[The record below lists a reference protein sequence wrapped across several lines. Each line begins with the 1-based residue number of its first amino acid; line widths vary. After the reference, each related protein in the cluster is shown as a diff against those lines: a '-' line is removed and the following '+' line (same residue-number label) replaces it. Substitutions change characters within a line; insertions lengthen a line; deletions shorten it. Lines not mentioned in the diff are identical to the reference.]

1 MSAASP
7 QAVRGPDFLRAAT
20 DAGFR
25 SGMREWL
32 ARELPALA
40 AGRGPAALN
49 AVEFRLAWENH
60 TCSAGLSGL
69 GWPREVGGHA
79 LSLSRQAIY
88 HEEVARAGAPLP
100 VNLIGHGIVAP
111 TLIAFGSAA
120 QKERYLPRILD
131 NSEIW
136 CQGYSEPGAGSD
148 LAALATRAERRGD
161 VYVVNG
167 QKIWT
172 SFAHLSR
179 FCLLLA
185 RTGQGSS
192 PRAGIS
198 VLLVDMK
205 LLGVTVRPIRQIT
218 GEADFNEV
226 FFDNVEVP
234 ATALLGAENEGWR
247 LAMAAANYERSTYF
261 VPRVVRLQAEL
272 AQLVRLAAR
281 TRRNA
286 RAVIDEPSIR
296 EALTD
301 LCINAHALRLFADRI
316 LADAEAGEASGVDS
330 SAIKLLWSENHQRLF
345 DVAMD
350 VLGPEAALG
359 PQETAGP
366 DEGRWVREYLW
377 TRAETILAGT
387 SEVHRNII
395 AERGLGL
402 PR

>member
-1 MSAASP
+1 M
-7 QAVRGPDFLRAAT
+7 VRGPDFLRAAS
-20 DAGFR
+20 DAEFR
-25 SGMREWL
+25 IGLCEWL

-40 AGRGPAALN
+40 AGRGPAAMN
-49 AVEFRLAWENH
+49 SIEFRLAWENH
-60 TCSAGLSGL
+60 ICKAGLSGL

-100 VNLIGHGIVAP
+100 VNMIAHGIVAP
-111 TLIAFGSAA
+111 TLIAFGSAE
-120 QKERYLPRILD
+120 QKRRYLPRILD

-136 CQGYSEPGAGSD
+136 CQGYSEPDAGSD
-148 LAALATRAERRGD
+148 LAALALRAERRGD
-161 VYVVNG
+161 VYLLNG

-172 SFAHLSR
+172 SFAHLSDY
-179 FCLLLA
+179 CLLLA

-192 PRAGIS
+192 PRTGIS
-198 VLLVDMK
+198 VMLTDMK
-205 LLGVTVRPIRQIT
+205 LPGISVRPIRQIT

-234 ATALLGAENEGWR
+234 ATALLGKENEGWR

-261 VPRVVRLQAEL
+261 VPRVVRLQSEL
-272 AQLVRLAAR
+272 EQLIRLASR
-281 TRRNA
+281 TYRHGC
-286 RAVIDEPSIR
+286 AVIDKPSVR
-296 EALTD
+296 EELTR
-301 LCINAHALRLFADRI
+301 LCINAHALRLFADKI
-316 LADAEAGEASGVDS
+316 LADSEAGEASGVDS

-345 DVAMD
+345 NLAME

-359 PQETAGP
+359 PQELNSP

>member
-7 QAVRGPDFLRAAT
+7 QATRGPDFLRAAS

-25 SGMREWL
+25 AGLREWL
-32 ARELPALA
+32 DRELPAQA

-49 AVEFRLAWENH
+49 AVEFRLAWETH
-60 TCSAGLSGL
+60 TCRAGLSGL
-69 GWPREVGGHA
+69 GWPREAGGHA

-100 VNLIGHGIVAP
+100 VNMIAHGIVAP

-120 QKERYLPRILD
+120 QKQRYLPRILD

-148 LAALATRAERRGD
+148 LAALATRAEPRGD
-161 VYVVNG
+161 GYLVNG

-198 VLLVDMK
+198 VLLVDMR
-205 LLGVTVRPIRQIT
+205 LPGVTVRPIRQIT

-234 ATALLGAENEGWR
+234 ATALLGTENEGWR

-281 TRRNA
+281 TRRHG

-345 DVAMD
+345 EVAME

-359 PQETAGP
+359 PQEPAGP